1 MVEDARVHVHHKGLG
16 RVDSWAR
23 RVVMRSLVALGVQ
36 RVGWYCASECCSAV
50 GSTKRNGCDVDTGT
64 GARFSRCN
72 SLAGRTGRID
82 ESERCISLVGRTK
95 CYASKCWSAVGS
107 MNCTG
112 QIVQL
117 GAQRKGCPVLAQWG

>member
-72 SLAGRTGRID
+72 SLAGRAGRID
-82 ESERCISLVGRTK
+82 EPERCNRQVGRTK
-95 CYASKCWSAVGS
+95 CYASECCSAVGS
-107 MNCTG
+107 TNRNG
-112 QIVQL
+112 VIV
-117 GAQRKGCPVLAQWG
+117 